1 MWSNFRSPNII
12 RAAKFCTRWSL
23 LTFDLLVLD
32 HTVEQ
37 YNSLLKTKAF
47 INSRSVSLSKRCLIL
62 FICTN
67 LQKHLAAV
75 WVRCSSYVK
84 YWSMKT
90 PRSRAT
96 GTGVISFPK
105 MEMATLGTR
114 RRSWGTP
121 LMRIFVLSALI
132 NKEFWQHQL
141 QVLLKSSCASQN
153 KMRTRRPNRDAHGQV

>member
-1 MWSNFRSPNII
+1 M
-12 RAAKFCTRWSL
+12 
-23 LTFDLLVLD
+23 
-32 HTVEQ
+32 
-37 YNSLLKTKAF
+37 
-47 INSRSVSLSKRCLIL
+47 
-62 FICTN
+62 
-67 LQKHLAAV
+67 
-75 WVRCSSYVK
+75 CSSYVK

-121 LMRIFVLSALI
+121 IMRIFVLSALI

-141 QVLLKSSCASQN
+141 QVLLKSSFSFSIASVKLAN
-153 KMRTRRPNRDAHGQV
+153 GRTDKSFCHLHSMLTYSAQESKGDHLYK